1 MIRSITVLLALAL
14 AASAQQ
20 PRQSNNPT
28 AVELFR
34 DRGLGMFIHWS
45 VDGPL
50 GGVISHSLV
59 GASPDY
65 VERF

>member
-1 MIRSITVLLALAL
+1 MIRSITVLLAL

-59 GASPDY
+59 
-65 VERF
+65 